1 MTVYIDVLVILNL
14 YINYFLIRSSALVM
28 RRSVSAKRC
37 LLASA
42 VGAAGSL
49 VILLPELPFIVIA
62 LEKIVIGALIT
73 FAAFGR
79 QKPVDFAVC
88 ALFFLL
94 VSFVYAGLMTALWTF
109 CAPYGMVFGNGV
121 AYFNIPLTAIIAFTA
136 AAYFAVRLVRY
147 FADRRL
153 RCGKICNVKI
163 SANGME
169 IQLRGLC
176 DTGNGLCDI
185 FSGKPVIVCKY
196 EKIAEITPKNAR
208 DFLDGTL
215 DESGGL
221 YASCGLRLIPCRT
234 VTSETLL
241 PIFGADGITVDGKA
255 ADALVGVTKNSLGND
270 IDCIFD
276 PKIISI

>member
-1 MTVYIDVLVILNL
+1 MTVYIDVLIVLNL
-14 YINYFLIRSSALVM
+14 YINYFLIRSAVLVI

-37 LLASA
+37 LLAA
-42 VGAAGSL
+42 GIGAAGSL

-62 LEKIVIGALIT
+62 LEKIALGALIT
-73 FAAFGR
+73 FAAFGK

-94 VSFVYAGLMTALWTF
+94 VNFVYAGLMTALWTF

-121 AYFNIPLTAIIAFTA
+121 AYFNIPLAAVAAFTA
-136 AAYFAVRLVRY
+136 AAYFAVRLARY

-153 RCGKICNVKI
+153 RCNKICSVKI
-163 SANGME
+163 SINDTE

-196 EKIAEITPKNAR
+196 EKIAEITPKNAL
-208 DFLDGTL
+208 DFLEGKL
-215 DESGGL
+215 DESG
-221 YASCGLRLIPCRT
+221 GLRLIPCRT
-234 VTSETLL
+234 MNSESLL
-241 PIFGADGITVDGKA
+241 PIFAADRIFIDGKA
-255 ADALVGVTKNSLGND
+255 ADALVGITKNPLGSEV
-270 IDCIFD
+270 DCIFD

>member
-1 MTVYIDVLVILNL
+1 VTVYIDVLIVLNL
-14 YINYFLIRSSALVM
+14 YINYFLIRSAVLVI

-37 LLASA
+37 LLAA
-42 VGAAGSL
+42 GIGAAGSL

-62 LEKIVIGALIT
+62 LEKIALGALIT
-73 FAAFGR
+73 FAAFGK

-94 VSFVYAGLMTALWTF
+94 VNFVYAGLMTALWTF

-121 AYFNIPLTAIIAFTA
+121 AYFNIPLAAVAAFTA
-136 AAYFAVRLVRY
+136 AAYFAVRLARY

-153 RCGKICNVKI
+153 RCNKICSVKI
-163 SANGME
+163 SINDTE

-196 EKIAEITPKNAR
+196 EKIAEITPKNAL
-208 DFLDGTL
+208 DFLEGKL
-215 DESGGL
+215 DESG
-221 YASCGLRLIPCRT
+221 GLRLIPCRT
-234 VTSETLL
+234 MNSESLL
-241 PIFGADGITVDGKA
+241 PIFAADRIFIDGKA
-255 ADALVGVTKNSLGND
+255 ADALVGITKNPLGSEV
-270 IDCIFD
+270 DCIFD

>member
-1 MTVYIDVLVILNL
+1 
-14 YINYFLIRSSALVM
+14 M
-28 RRSVSAKRC
+28 RRSVSSKRC
-37 LLASA
+37 LLAA
-42 VGAAGSL
+42 GIGALGSL

-62 LEKIVIGALIT
+62 LEKTALGALIT

-79 QKPVDFAVC
+79 QKPADFAVC

-109 CAPYGMVFGNGV
+109 CAPYGMAFGNGV
-121 AYFNIPLTAIIAFTA
+121 AYFNIPLAAVAAFTA

-153 RCGKICNVKI
+153 RCNKICSVKI
-163 SANGME
+163 SLNGTE

-176 DTGNGLCDI
+176 DTGNDLCDI

-196 EKIAEITPKNAR
+196 ETISAITPKNAL
-208 DFLDGTL
+208 DFLNGKL

-221 YASCGLRLIPCRT
+221 RIIPCRT
-234 VTSETLL
+234 VTSESLL
-241 PIFGADGITVDGKA
+241 PIFTADKIYIDGKA
-255 ADALVGVTKNSLGND
+255 ADALVGVTKNPLGSGV
-270 IDCIFD
+270 DCVFN

>member
-37 LLASA
+37 LLAAA

-62 LEKIVIGALIT
+62 LEKLVIGAFIT

-121 AYFNIPLTAIIAFTA
+121 AYFNIPIAAIIAFTA

-153 RCGKICNVKI
+153 RCGKICNVRI
-163 SANGME
+163 SANGTE

-185 FSGKPVIVCKY
+185 FSGKPVIVCRY

-208 DFLDGTL
+208 DFLNGSL
-215 DESGGL
+215 DESG
-221 YASCGLRLIPCRT
+221 GLRLIPCRT

-241 PIFGADGITVDGKA
+241 PIFRADGITVDGKS
-255 ADALVGVTKNSLGND
+255 ADAFVGVTKNPLGSD

-276 PKIISI
+276 PKIISIGHL

>member
-1 MTVYIDVLVILNL
+1 NFL
-14 YINYFLIRSSALVM
+14 LIRSSALVM
-28 RRSVSAKRC
+28 RKSVSAKRC
-37 LLASA
+37 LLAAA

-62 LEKIVIGALIT
+62 LEKIIIGALIT
-73 FAAFGR
+73 FAAFGKQR
-79 QKPVDFAVC
+79 TVDFAVC

-109 CAPYGMVFGNGV
+109 FAPYGMVFGNGV
-121 AYFNIPLTAIIAFTA
+121 AYFNIPLAAIIAFTA

-147 FADRRL
+147 FADKRL
-153 RCGKICNVKI
+153 RCGRICSVKI
-163 SANGME
+163 SSNGTE
-169 IQLRGLC
+169 ILLRGLC

-185 FSGKPVIVCKY
+185 FSGKPVIVCRY

-208 DFLDGTL
+208 DYLDGIL
-215 DESGGL
+215 DESV
-221 YASCGLRLIPCRT
+221 RLIPCRT

-241 PIFGADGITVDGKA
+241 PIFKTDGITVDGKS
-255 ADALVGVTKNSLGND
+255 ADALVGVTKNPLGSD